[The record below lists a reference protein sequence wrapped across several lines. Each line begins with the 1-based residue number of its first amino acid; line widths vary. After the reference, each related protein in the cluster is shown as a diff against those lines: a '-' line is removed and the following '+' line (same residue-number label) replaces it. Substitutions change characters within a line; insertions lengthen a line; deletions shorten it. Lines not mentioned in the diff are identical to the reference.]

1 MKEPKINARDK
12 KKKYCNRNAF
22 DGLISRLDLAEERI
36 SELEGISIE
45 SSKTEK
51 QREQGLKK
59 TTNQPKN
66 RIFKGCGTTTESMT
80 CGMDVSEGKEEKNK
94 RYLKQ

>member
-1 MKEPKINARDK
+1 MLEIK

-45 SSKTEK
+45 SSKNWKAKRTRTEK
-51 QREQGLKK
+51 
-59 TTNQPKN
+59 TNQPTKKQDIQGLWDN
-66 RIFKGCGTTTESMT
+66 DRKYDVCE
-80 CGMDVSEGKEEKNK
+80 MDVSEGKEEKNK

>member
-1 MKEPKINARDK
+1 MLEIK

-80 CGMDVSEGKEEKNK
+80 YVKWTYQKEK
-94 RYLKQ
+94 RKRTRAI